1 MYSAE
6 HNGIPVNPH
15 NCIFVWPLNFGSYI
29 FIRHIKCSIFIL
41 REKKF
46 KTVVRGLKT
55 VLPKSIANM
64 IPRIQ
69 FYIYT

>member
-1 MYSAE
+1 MQYF
-6 HNGIPVNPH
+6 HFKG
-15 NCIFVWPLNFGSYI
+15 
-29 FIRHIKCSIFIL
+29 
-41 REKKF
+41 KKF